1 MEIAG
6 RYGGP
11 CRPPR
16 LPLSAEQ
23 AAQVRK
29 DADAAFSA
37 ARLFDA

>member
-1 MEIAG
+1 
-6 RYGGP
+6 
-11 CRPPR
+11 
-16 LPLSAEQ
+16 LSAEQ